1 MDFTFTGEF
10 YKLDENDRLFIYG
23 PASAEILDTQGDII
37 EIDAIKKALP
47 QLLKRAR
54 VTVDHKDQIVGEIID
69 ALDKSGQIFK
79 TEVRLPTDDELSKF
93 SKLEKAKEAL
103 FVLAEIWND
112 TKYCSEVRKA
122 IEKGQYRSYSISGNV
137 VNSRPCKS
145 DENCARIVSDLNL
158 SAVTIC
164 QNGANPA
171 AQFDIL
177 KEENNMTEEAK
188 KTEEPKVEVEFVTKS
203 DFETYKAEMQSKLEP
218 LSKIDEIYD
227 LLKAKKEEKPKEEP
241 QVAKEEP
248 KPEPS
253 EGLKIKVEKLEE
265 ELKKFR
271 NEFKPVQTSADV
283 EAKEPTVDE
292 IVKSLSRIKFE

>member
-54 VTVDHKDQIVGEIID
+54 VTVDHKDQIVGEIIESYTKAD
-69 ALDKSGQIFK
+69 LTFK

-112 TKYCSEVRKA
+112 TKYCSEIRKA
-122 IEKGQYRSYSISGNV
+122 IEKGKYRSYSISGNV

-188 KTEEPKVEVEFVTKS
+188 KTEETKVEVEFVTKS

-271 NEFKPVQTSADV
+271 DEFKPVQTSADV
-283 EAKEPTVDE
+283 KIEAVAKTHSD
-292 IVKSLSRIKFE
+292 IMSLLR

>member
-54 VTVDHKDQIVGEIID
+54 VTVDHKDQIVGEIIESYTKAD
-69 ALDKSGQIFK
+69 LTFK

-112 TKYCSEVRKA
+112 TKYCSEIRKA

-188 KTEEPKVEVEFVTKS
+188 KPKNKVEVEFVTKS
-203 DFETYKAEMQSKLEP
+203 DFRTYKAEMQSKLEP
-218 LSKIDEIYD
+218 LSKIDG
-227 LLKAKKEEKPKEEP
+227 LRPTQSKERGKPKGATSRKGKN
-241 QVAKEEP
+241 QNLNQAKGS
-248 KPEPS
+248 K
-253 EGLKIKVEKLEE
+253 
-265 ELKKFR
+265 
-271 NEFKPVQTSADV
+271 
-283 EAKEPTVDE
+283 
-292 IVKSLSRIKFE
+292 